1 MQFFCR
7 ARCSAAPAT
16 AWGLAVYTS
25 DGSRSHT
32 RGPQSTSQG
41 DNNTQVVEV
50 GWAGTTCRWRLQSW
64 FWPGGV
70 QHLPL
75 FAPRDDDLLL
85 LWSSCTACGGDT
97 VCWRKHLIF
106 KPSLLLRILRDLNS
120 GKVWFHRELASAYLM
135 GADRKGLRIIIARL
149 PDVNIRSFI
158 LHQLQGSIASILFI
172 LECWARGCSC
182 NTTRYL
188 RFNWQLSTKW
198 CEHHPEYWWAV
209 RDS

>member
-1 MQFFCR
+1 M
-7 ARCSAAPAT
+7 
-16 AWGLAVYTS
+16 YTF

-85 LWSSCTACGGDT
+85 LWSSCTGLWW
-97 VCWRKHLIF
+97 WRHSLLKEALLIF
-106 KPSLLLRILRDLNS
+106 KPSLLLGILRDLNS

-158 LHQLQGSIASILFI
+158 LHQLQCSIALILFI
-172 LECWARGCSC
+172 LE
-182 NTTRYL
+182 Y
-188 RFNWQLSTKW
+188 
-198 CEHHPEYWWAV
+198 
-209 RDS
+209 

>member
-97 VCWRKHLIF
+97 VCWRKHFWYSNPAYCWEYWETLTAAKFGFTESWRALIWWE
-106 KPSLLLRILRDLNS
+106 PTGRGWGLLLHVCPELTFAHLYFINCKAVLLQYFSYLNVEQEDVHVTQPDIFDS
-120 GKVWFHRELASAYLM
+120 IDNCQQS
-135 GADRKGLRIIIARL
+135 
-149 PDVNIRSFI
+149 DVNTI
-158 LHQLQGSIASILFI
+158 QSIGEL
-172 LECWARGCSC
+172 
-182 NTTRYL
+182 
-188 RFNWQLSTKW
+188 
-198 CEHHPEYWWAV
+198 
-209 RDS
+209 